1 MRENDEIN
9 GIEIDDREIQM
20 STFPDDVDFL
30 LSNVKSLICV
40 HNCVYVFQE
49 LEQATGST
57 GHA

>member
-30 LSNVKSLICV
+30 VSNVKSLICAHICV
-40 HNCVYVFQE
+40 HVFHE
-49 LEQATGST
+49 LEQAAGST